1 MEITVRFPNLGFLFE
16 YEDRIFS
23 VLGFDIT
30 IYGILMAVSLLIGLG
45 MILLCAR
52 WQKLNLNLCLGASI
66 SALVGGV
73 IGGRLYYIA
82 FSWSQFSGKSW
93 KILCDIRSGGIS
105 IYGAILGGVL
115 VAALFCRLSRTSFW
129 KMADI
134 VCMGLL
140 SGQIIGVW
148 GNFFNREA
156 FGEYT
161 DSLFAMGLP
170 MDSVQKSAV
179 TKLMKQHLVTFRDMD
194 YIQVHPLFFYESIWC
209 LLLLLILLLSLLPR
223 VAYAE
228 ETADA
233 ICIEGETEGLDTD
246 AVDAATEEMDA
257 GVSFSDLLAEIL
269 SGEFDFTFANIKEKA
284 LELTFGELRMQG
296 RLLAQLVLIVILSA
310 ILKQCSD
317 SFQGKN
323 VGEMGFYVCYMVL
336 IVAILT
342 SFYSIS
348 QSVVERMR
356 GLCGVFGAMVPIFL
370 VLSASSGNLTQGAL
384 MGPTLMGGATALS
397 VGISYVLIPAIQL
410 SIALEMTDHISEKPI
425 LGKFAELLRQCISW
439 GMKGAAMLFMLLLSL
454 QKIGGGT
461 VWRRKQRKSQSGRC
475 RWSGV

>member
-1 MEITVRFPNLGFLFE
+1 M
-16 YEDRIFS
+16 
-23 VLGFDIT
+23 
-30 IYGILMAVSLLIGLG
+30 
-45 MILLCAR
+45 
-52 WQKLNLNLCLGASI
+52 K
-66 SALVGGV
+66 
-73 IGGRLYYIA
+73 
-82 FSWSQFSGKSW
+82 K
-93 KILCDIRSGGIS
+93 
-105 IYGAILGGVL
+105 
-115 VAALFCRLSRTSFW
+115 
-129 KMADI
+129 
-134 VCMGLL
+134 
-140 SGQIIGVW
+140 W
-148 GNFFNREA
+148 G
-156 FGEYT
+156 
-161 DSLFAMGLP
+161 
-170 MDSVQKSAV
+170 
-179 TKLMKQHLVTFRDMD
+179 
-194 YIQVHPLFFYESIWC
+194 
-209 LLLLLILLLSLLPR
+209 LLLILLLSLLPR
-223 VAYAE
+223 TTFAE

-257 GVSFSDLLAEIL
+257 EVSFSDLLAEIL

-454 QKIGGGT
+454 QKIGGGALNGSGGENSENRSRGGAGGRGCDG
-461 VWRRKQRKSQSGRC
+461 RRGGNGSGYGRNAQKRHTGCSSSASAPALSAIAHQAACDPACVSADGGCCGIYLRGTLSRVHCGGRGIHRTSAGDCFSGR
-475 RWSGV
+475 RDVFLFGVAFVRGLVGMMAAFAAYIKTITALAVFSALVGLLLPEGKYRRYTELVLGILVLTAVLRPLLGLFHAAETGDLPLTRIEQEWSDTYNGYREEG

>member
-1 MEITVRFPNLGFLFE
+1 M
-16 YEDRIFS
+16 
-23 VLGFDIT
+23 
-30 IYGILMAVSLLIGLG
+30 
-45 MILLCAR
+45 
-52 WQKLNLNLCLGASI
+52 K
-66 SALVGGV
+66 
-73 IGGRLYYIA
+73 
-82 FSWSQFSGKSW
+82 K
-93 KILCDIRSGGIS
+93 
-105 IYGAILGGVL
+105 
-115 VAALFCRLSRTSFW
+115 
-129 KMADI
+129 
-134 VCMGLL
+134 
-140 SGQIIGVW
+140 W
-148 GNFFNREA
+148 G
-156 FGEYT
+156 
-161 DSLFAMGLP
+161 
-170 MDSVQKSAV
+170 
-179 TKLMKQHLVTFRDMD
+179 
-194 YIQVHPLFFYESIWC
+194 
-209 LLLLLILLLSLLPR
+209 LLLILLLSLLPR
-223 VAYAE
+223 TTFAE

-454 QKIGGGT
+454 QKIGGGALNGLAAKT
-461 VWRRKQRKSQSGRC
+461 AKIAVGAVPNAQKRHTGCGSSASAPALSAIAHQAACDPACVSADGGCCGIYLRGTLSRVHCGGRGIHRASAGDCFSGR
-475 RWSGV
+475 RDVFLFGIAFVGGLVGMMAAFAAYIKTITALAVFSALVGLLLPEGKYRRYTELVLGILVLTAVLRPLLGLFHAAETGDLPLTRIEQEWSDTYNGYREEG

>member
-1 MEITVRFPNLGFLFE
+1 M
-16 YEDRIFS
+16 
-23 VLGFDIT
+23 
-30 IYGILMAVSLLIGLG
+30 
-45 MILLCAR
+45 
-52 WQKLNLNLCLGASI
+52 K
-66 SALVGGV
+66 
-73 IGGRLYYIA
+73 
-82 FSWSQFSGKSW
+82 K
-93 KILCDIRSGGIS
+93 
-105 IYGAILGGVL
+105 
-115 VAALFCRLSRTSFW
+115 
-129 KMADI
+129 
-134 VCMGLL
+134 
-140 SGQIIGVW
+140 W
-148 GNFFNREA
+148 G
-156 FGEYT
+156 
-161 DSLFAMGLP
+161 
-170 MDSVQKSAV
+170 
-179 TKLMKQHLVTFRDMD
+179 
-194 YIQVHPLFFYESIWC
+194 
-209 LLLLLILLLSLLPR
+209 LLLILLLSLLPR
-223 VAYAE
+223 TTFAE

-257 GVSFSDLLAEIL
+257 EVSFSDLLAEIL

-454 QKIGGGT
+454 QKIGGGALNGLAAKT
-461 VWRRKQRKSQSGRC
+461 AKIAVGAVPGGAVETAAAMAGTLKSGTLVAAVVLLLLLCLPLLIKLLVILLVFRLTAAAAEFICEERLVECIAAAGEYIGLLLGIVFLGEGMFFFSALLLLG
-475 RWSGV
+475 GL

>member
-1 MEITVRFPNLGFLFE
+1 M
-16 YEDRIFS
+16 
-23 VLGFDIT
+23 
-30 IYGILMAVSLLIGLG
+30 
-45 MILLCAR
+45 
-52 WQKLNLNLCLGASI
+52 K
-66 SALVGGV
+66 
-73 IGGRLYYIA
+73 
-82 FSWSQFSGKSW
+82 K
-93 KILCDIRSGGIS
+93 
-105 IYGAILGGVL
+105 
-115 VAALFCRLSRTSFW
+115 
-129 KMADI
+129 
-134 VCMGLL
+134 
-140 SGQIIGVW
+140 W
-148 GNFFNREA
+148 G
-156 FGEYT
+156 
-161 DSLFAMGLP
+161 
-170 MDSVQKSAV
+170 
-179 TKLMKQHLVTFRDMD
+179 
-194 YIQVHPLFFYESIWC
+194 
-209 LLLLLILLLSLLPR
+209 LLLILLLSLLPR
-223 VAYAE
+223 TTFAE

-257 GVSFSDLLAEIL
+257 EVSFSDLLAEIL

-397 VGISYVLIPAIQL
+397 VGISYVLIPAIQ
-410 SIALEMTDHISEKPI
+410 MTDHISEKPI

-454 QKIGGGT
+454 QKIGGGALNGLAAKT
-461 VWRRKQRKSQSGRC
+461 AKIAVGAVPVVGGVMGGAVETAAAMAGTLKSGTLVAAVVLLLLLCLPLLIKLLVILLVFRLTAAAAEFICEERLVECIAAAGEYIGLLLGIVFLGEGMFFFSALLLLG
-475 RWSGV
+475 GL

>member
-1 MEITVRFPNLGFLFE
+1 M
-16 YEDRIFS
+16 
-23 VLGFDIT
+23 
-30 IYGILMAVSLLIGLG
+30 
-45 MILLCAR
+45 
-52 WQKLNLNLCLGASI
+52 K
-66 SALVGGV
+66 
-73 IGGRLYYIA
+73 
-82 FSWSQFSGKSW
+82 K
-93 KILCDIRSGGIS
+93 
-105 IYGAILGGVL
+105 
-115 VAALFCRLSRTSFW
+115 
-129 KMADI
+129 
-134 VCMGLL
+134 
-140 SGQIIGVW
+140 W
-148 GNFFNREA
+148 G
-156 FGEYT
+156 
-161 DSLFAMGLP
+161 
-170 MDSVQKSAV
+170 
-179 TKLMKQHLVTFRDMD
+179 
-194 YIQVHPLFFYESIWC
+194 
-209 LLLLLILLLSLLPR
+209 LLLILLLSLLPR
-223 VAYAE
+223 TAFAA

-246 AVDAATEEMDA
+246 AVDAAAEEMDA
-257 GVSFSDLLAEIL
+257 AVSFSDLLAEIL
-269 SGEFDFTFANIKEKA
+269 SGEFDFTFANIREKA
-284 LELTFGELRMQG
+284 SELMFGELRMQG

-370 VLSASSGNLTQGAL
+370 VLSASSGNLAQGAL

-410 SIALEMTDHISEKPI
+410 SIALEMADHISEKPI

-454 QKIGGGT
+454 QKIGGGALNGLAAKT
-461 VWRRKQRKSQSGRC
+461 AKIAVGAVPVVGGVMETAAAMAGTLKSGTLVAAVVLLLLLCLPLLIKLLVILLVFRLTAAAAEFICEERLVECIAAAGEYIGLLLGIVFLGEGMFFFSALLLLG
-475 RWSGV
+475 GL